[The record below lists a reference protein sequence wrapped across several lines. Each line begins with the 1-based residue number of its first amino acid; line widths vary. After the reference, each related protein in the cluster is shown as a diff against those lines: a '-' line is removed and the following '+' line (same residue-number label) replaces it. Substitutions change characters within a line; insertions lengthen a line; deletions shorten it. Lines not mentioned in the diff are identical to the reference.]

1 MKKKIATLLVVT
13 LFSLQF
19 LVPVSAAGKDIPTT
33 KIDSVST
40 KTYIDKSG
48 QRVLEK
54 ISKNKHGDIIEV
66 SVEKGEYATQVN
78 TGDFST
84 QAVVYYAASRSSVT
98 SRLEFGWAQ
107 LRIYANGFSDSYTS
121 SAKSSRKTIDKI
133 SVNTTLMMN
142 GSVESQDSDN
152 RTNSSFANTSAAQ
165 QSWMIPTAPQYSRS
179 SHAYHHSGANSV
191 YHSTE
196 AKR

>member
-1 MKKKIATLLVVT
+1 MKKILPTLICLT
-13 LFSLQF
+13 FLSLQF
-19 LVPVSAAGKDIPTT
+19 LVPVSAAPNDIASI
-33 KIDSVST
+33 KIESIST
-40 KTYIDKSG
+40 RIFTDKSG
-48 QRVLEK
+48 QKVLEK
-54 ISKNKHGDIIEV
+54 ISKNKQGDIIEV
-66 SVEKGEYATQVN
+66 SVEKGEYATAVN

-84 QAVVYYAASRSSVT
+84 QAIVYYAASRSTVT

-121 SAKSSRKTIDKI
+121 SSKTSKKAIDKI
-133 SVNTTLMMN
+133 SVNTTLLMN
-142 GSVESQDSDN
+142 GSVEDQDTDN

-165 QSWMIPTAPQYSRS
+165 QSWMVPTAPQYSRS